1 MNEPIID
8 KENTIQYEIYKQ
20 NEKVPQQLLADM
32 GIFLLNNYDDCF
44 IKSQKLDI
52 SSNVEF
58 KITQL

>member
-1 MNEPIID
+1 MD
-8 KENTIQYEIYKQ
+8 KENTIKYEKYKQ

-52 SSNVEF
+52 SSNVGF
-58 KITQL
+58 KITQLWK